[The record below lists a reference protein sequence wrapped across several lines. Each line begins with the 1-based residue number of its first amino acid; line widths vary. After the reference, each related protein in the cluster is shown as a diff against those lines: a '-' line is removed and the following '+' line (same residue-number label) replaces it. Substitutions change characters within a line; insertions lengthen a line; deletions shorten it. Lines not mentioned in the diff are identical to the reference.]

1 MLAVEIKNDVNV
13 VVQNLRAMLIDKE
26 SVSLRRTA
34 EANAVVRNRIRE
46 SMGKPGRTLQAP
58 ETPRIFGKVKER
70 RALFVADQSLKQQAA
85 RLVEAVAVFQVAR

>member
-34 EANAVVRNRIRE
+34 EANAVVRDRIRE
-46 SMGKPGRTLQAP
+46 SMDKPGRTLQAP
-58 ETPRIFGKVKER
+58 ETRRIFGKVKER